1 MSSTKRVNG
10 DYNIYANVV
19 TIHGNLNVTGNVS
32 AIDSTNTQ
40 IKDNIIIL
48 NDGEEGD
55 GVTLGFSG
63 IEIYRGPTYS
73 SVFWRWNEATLSFE
87 GYSEN
92 ENVLGDD
99 LVPVS
104 AADPVYPNN
113 VVTLNYLTNVAAAGP
128 GGNVTEVQFKD
139 DTGGLGGSAAF
150 VFDKATGT
158 ASHGNLSLTSSTY
171 PSPISDHTVLYSAA
185 PGGGGTGLY
194 FVNNSNRDEVISKT
208 KAFVLSLIFG

>member
-10 DYNIYANVV
+10 DYNIHATAVI
-19 TIHGNLNVTGNVS
+19 IHGNLSVMGNTS
-32 AIDSTNTQ
+32 AIDSTVTQ
-40 IKDNIIIL
+40 IQDNIILL
-48 NDGEEGD
+48 NDGEQGD

-63 IEIYRGPTYS
+63 LEIDRGPNFS

-87 GYSEN
+87 GYSYN
-92 ENVLGDD
+92 ENVVGDD

-104 AADPVYPNN
+104 AADPIYDNN
-113 VVTLNYLTNVAAAGP
+113 VVTLGYLTNVAAAGP
-128 GGNVTEVQFKD
+128 GGNTTEVQFKD
-139 DTGGLGGSAAF
+139 DTGALGGNPAF
-150 VFDKATGT
+150 VFDKTTGT

-171 PSPISDHTVLYSAA
+171 PSPISDHTVLYSGT

>member
-10 DYNIYANVV
+10 DYNIHAKQVV
-19 TIHGNLNVTGNVS
+19 IHGNLSVMGNTS
-32 AIDSTNTQ
+32 AIDSTVTQ
-40 IKDNIIIL
+40 IKDNMIYL
-48 NDGEEGD
+48 NDGEQGD
-55 GVTLGFSG
+55 GVTLGYSG
-63 IEIYRGPTYS
+63 LEVDRGPNFS
-73 SVFWRWNEATLSFE
+73 SVMWRWNEGSLSWE
-87 GYSEN
+87 GYSYN
-92 ENVLGDD
+92 ENVAGDD

-113 VVTLNYLTNVAAAGP
+113 VVTLNYLTTVAAAGP
-128 GGNVTEVQFKD
+128 GGNTTEVQFKD
-139 DTGGLGGSAAF
+139 DTGGFGGNAAF

-171 PSPISDHTVLYSAA
+171 PSPITDHTVLYSGT